1 MKLSVTKEELQEKLS
16 NIQNIVEKRNTM
28 PVLSHF
34 LLDAGKKKAYIVAT
48 DLETA
53 IKEPLQV
60 KVEKEGKLC
69 IPARKLF
76 EIVKEVD
83 GDITLE
89 TEDGQWL
96 KVNAGRSKFKLA
108 CLSADEFPAWPGME
122 NIEEIQVNT
131 KNLIEMI
138 EKSLYAAGESDTRY
152 TLNGLLFHAKK
163 GSSEMTVVGTDGH
176 RLSSITGKINT
187 PLKEEKKVIVPRK
200 AAAEIRRF
208 LDRDTETLTVV
219 IGKSHVMF
227 KIDEVQFLTRLIEGT
242 YPNYEQVIPSGNEKK
257 AVISKDDFIKALRR
271 VSVMSREKSNAIKVD
286 IAAGALVLSASN
298 PDLGEAKDEVK
309 IEYKGDAL
317 SLGFNARY
325 LIDALNAMSGEKIVF
340 ELQDPLSPTLLKEE
354 KDDNYKCVIMPMRV

>member
-1 MKLSVTKEELQEKLS
+1 MKLSVSKEELQEKLS

-34 LLDAGKKKAYIVAT
+34 LLDAGEKKAYIVAT

-69 IPARKLF
+69 IPARKMF
-76 EIVKEVD
+76 EIVKEVE
-83 GDITLE
+83 GDITIE
-89 TEDGQWL
+89 SEDGQWL
-96 KVNAGRSKFKLA
+96 KVNAGHSKFRLA

-122 NIEEIQVNT
+122 NVEEMQIDT
-131 KNLIEMI
+131 KTLVEMI

-176 RLSSITGKINT
+176 RLSSITRKINT
-187 PLKEEKKVIVPRK
+187 PLTEEKKVIVPRK
-200 AAAEIRRF
+200 AAAEVRRF
-208 LDRDTETLTVV
+208 LDRDTESLTVV

-242 YPNYEQVIPSGNEKK
+242 YPNYEQVIPLGNEKK
-257 AVISKDDFIKALRR
+257 VIIDKDEFIKALRR
-271 VSVMSREKSNAIKVD
+271 VSVMSREKSNAIKAD
-286 IAAGALVLSASN
+286 LADGAIALSASN
-298 PDLGEAKDEVK
+298 PDLGEAKDEVRVA
-309 IEYKGDAL
+309 YKGEAL

-354 KDDNYKCVIMPMRV
+354 KDDSYKCVIMPMRV

>member
-1 MKLSVTKEELQEKLS
+1 MKLSVSKEELQEKLS

-53 IKEPLQV
+53 IKEPLEV

-69 IPARKLF
+69 IPARKMF

-83 GDITLE
+83 GDITME
-89 TEDGQWL
+89 SEDGQWL
-96 KVNAGRSKFKLA
+96 KVNAGLSKFKLS
-108 CLSADEFPAWPGME
+108 CLAADEFPAWPGME
-122 NIEEIQVNT
+122 NIEEMQLDT
-131 KNLIEMI
+131 KTLIEMI

-176 RLSSITGKINT
+176 RLSSITSKINT

-200 AAAEIRRF
+200 AAAEVRRF
-208 LDRDTETLTVV
+208 LDRDTESLTVV

-227 KIDEVQFLTRLIEGT
+227 KIDDVQFLTRLIEGT

-257 AVISKDDFIKALRR
+257 VSIDKGEFIKALRR

-286 IAAGALVLSASN
+286 VEDGAMSLSASN
-298 PDLGEAKDEVK
+298 PDLGEAKDEIK
-309 IEYKGDAL
+309 IGYKGDAL

>member
-1 MKLSVTKEELQEKLS
+1 MKLSVSKEELQEKLS

-34 LLDAGKKKAYIVAT
+34 LLDAGKKKAHIVAT

-60 KVEKEGKLC
+60 KVEQEGKLC
-69 IPARKLF
+69 IPARKMF
-76 EIVKEVD
+76 EIVKEVG
-83 GDITLE
+83 GDITME

-122 NIEEIQVNT
+122 NIEEMQMDT

-176 RLSSITGKINT
+176 RLSSITSKINT
-187 PLKEEKKVIVPRK
+187 PLKEEKKVIIPRK

-208 LDRDTETLTVV
+208 LDRDTENLTVV

-242 YPNYEQVIPSGNEKK
+242 YPNYEQVIPAGNEKK
-257 AVISKDDFIKALRR
+257 VIISKDEFIKALRR
-271 VSVMSREKSNAIKVD
+271 VSVMSREKSNTIKVD
-286 IAAGALVLSASN
+286 IADGTLVLSAST
-298 PDLGEAKDEVK
+298 PDLGEAKDEVE
-309 IEYKGDAL
+309 IEYKGEAL

-325 LIDALNAMSGEKIVF
+325 LIDALNAMSGEKVVF